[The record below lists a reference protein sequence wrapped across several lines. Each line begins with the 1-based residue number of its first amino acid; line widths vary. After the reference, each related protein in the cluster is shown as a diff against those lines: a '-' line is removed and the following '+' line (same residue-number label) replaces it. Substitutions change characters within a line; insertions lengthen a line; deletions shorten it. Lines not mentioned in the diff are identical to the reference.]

1 MTFCFFSAQYLP
13 TPGGVERYT
22 WNLARR
28 CAAAGH
34 RALIVTSALPG
45 LPARERDPDGLEI
58 WRLPVFPVMG
68 GRFPVLRP
76 LPPAADLWAQ
86 HIDFAVIQT
95 RMYTQSIWAAR
106 QCKRQGIPAL
116 VIDHST
122 GYMMHGGL
130 GGLLGRWYEHLAC
143 GVIRRCGFP
152 FYGVSGDVCRWLRTF
167 GITAAGTLPNAVDPE
182 ELAVL
187 ASKEPR
193 TDWRQTLQVPAD
205 GHLVVFVG
213 RLIPEKGGLRLA
225 MAVQQLQGCV
235 LAVAGTGPEEEAL
248 RRMGGTIH
256 ALGALPHPQIV
267 QLLSQADCYCLPT
280 EYAEGFPTTLLEAA
294 ACRCPIVCTHTAGTG
309 ELLPGEDY
317 AVFVENTRPETLAAA
332 LQKIW
337 EDAPAAQCRAQKA
350 LENLSARFTWQAV
363 FATMMKTAQ
372 DACAQRA
379 KR

>member
-1 MTFCFFSAQYLP
+1 MTFCFFTAQYLP

-28 CAAAGH
+28 CVAAGH

-45 LPARERDPDGLEI
+45 LPARERDADGLEI
-58 WRLPVFPVMG
+58 YRLPAFPVMG

-76 LPPAADLWAQ
+76 FAPAADLWAQ
-86 HIDFAVIQT
+86 SIDFAVIQT

-106 QCKRQGIPAL
+106 QCRRRGISAL

-130 GGLLGRWYEHLAC
+130 GGVLGRWYEHLAC
-143 GVIRRCGFP
+143 GIIRRCGFP
-152 FYGVSGDVCRWLRTF
+152 FYGVSGDVCRWLKTF
-167 GITAAGTLPNAVDPE
+167 GISAAGTLPNAVDPE

-187 ASKEPR
+187 ARAEDR
-193 TDWRQTLQVPAD
+193 TDWRQRLQVPAD
-205 GHLVVFVG
+205 GHLVAFVG
-213 RLIPEKGGLRLA
+213 RLIPEKGALQLA
-225 MAVQQLQGCV
+225 KAVQQLPGCV

-248 RRMGGTIH
+248 RAIGGSVH
-256 ALGALPHPQIV
+256 ALGALPHAQIV

-309 ELLPGEDY
+309 ELLPDGDY
-317 AVFVENTRPETLAAA
+317 AVYLDDTRPESLAAA
-332 LQKIW
+332 LTTVLQDPGASRQRC
-337 EDAPAAQCRAQKA
+337 ERAFR
-350 LENLSARFTWQAV
+350 NLAEHFTWQAV

-372 DACAQRA
+372 NAQSAR
-379 KR
+379 

>member
-1 MTFCFFSAQYLP
+1 MTFCFFTAQYLP

-28 CAAAGH
+28 CVAAGH

-45 LPARERDPDGLEI
+45 LPARERDADGLEI
-58 WRLPVFPVMG
+58 YRLPAFPVMG

-76 LPPAADLWAQ
+76 FAPADLWAQ
-86 HIDFAVIQT
+86 SIDFAVIQT

-106 QCKRQGIPAL
+106 QCRRRGIPAL

-130 GGLLGRWYEHLAC
+130 GGVLGRWYEHLAC
-143 GVIRRCGFP
+143 GIIRRCGFP
-152 FYGVSGDVCRWLRTF
+152 FYGVSGDVCRWLKTF
-167 GITAAGTLPNAVDPE
+167 GISASGTLPNAVDPE
-182 ELAVL
+182 ELAAL
-187 ASKEPR
+187 ARAEDR
-193 TDWRQTLQVPAD
+193 TDWRQRLQVPAD
-205 GHLVVFVG
+205 GHLVAFVG
-213 RLIPEKGGLRLA
+213 RLIPEKGALQLA
-225 MAVQQLQGCV
+225 KAVQQLPGCV

-248 RRMGGTIH
+248 RAMGGSVH
-256 ALGALPHPQIV
+256 ALGALPHAQIV

-309 ELLPGEDY
+309 ELLPDGDY
-317 AVFVENTRPETLAAA
+317 AVYLDDTRPESLAAA
-332 LQKIW
+332 LTTVLQDPGASRQRC
-337 EDAPAAQCRAQKA
+337 ERAFR
-350 LENLSARFTWQAV
+350 NLAEHFTWQAV

-372 DACAQRA
+372 NAQSAR
-379 KR
+379 

>member
-1 MTFCFFSAQYLP
+1 MTFCFFTAQYLP

-28 CAAAGH
+28 CVAAGH

-45 LPARERDPDGLEI
+45 LPARERDDDGLEI
-58 WRLPVFPVMG
+58 YRLPAFPVMG

-76 LPPAADLWAQ
+76 FAPAADLWAQ
-86 HIDFAVIQT
+86 GIDFAVIQT

-106 QCKRQGIPAL
+106 QCRRRGIPAL

-130 GGLLGRWYEHLAC
+130 GGVLGRWYEHLAC
-143 GVIRRCGFP
+143 GIIRRCGFP
-152 FYGVSGDVCRWLRTF
+152 FYGVSGDVCRWLKTF
-167 GITAAGTLPNAVDPE
+167 GISAAGTLPNAVDPE
-182 ELAVL
+182 ELAAL
-187 ASKEPR
+187 ARAEDR
-193 TDWRQTLQVPAD
+193 TNWRQRLQVPAD
-205 GHLVVFVG
+205 GHLVAFVG
-213 RLIPEKGGLRLA
+213 RLIPEKGALQLA
-225 MAVQQLQGCV
+225 KAVQQLPGCV

-248 RRMGGTIH
+248 RAMGGSVH
-256 ALGALPHPQIV
+256 ALGALPHAQIV

-309 ELLPGEDY
+309 ELLPDGDY
-317 AVFVENTRPETLAAA
+317 TVYLDDTRPESLAAA
-332 LQKIW
+332 LTTVLQDPGASRQRC
-337 EDAPAAQCRAQKA
+337 ERAFR
-350 LENLSARFTWQAV
+350 NLAEHFTWQAV

-372 DACAQRA
+372 NAQSAR
-379 KR
+379 

>member
-1 MTFCFFSAQYLP
+1 MTFCFFTAQYLP

-28 CAAAGH
+28 CVAAGH

-45 LPARERDPDGLEI
+45 LPARERDADGLEI
-58 WRLPVFPVMG
+58 YRLPAFPVMG

-76 LPPAADLWAQ
+76 FAPVADLWAQ
-86 HIDFAVIQT
+86 GIDFAVIQT

-106 QCKRQGIPAL
+106 QCRRRGVPAL

-130 GGLLGRWYEHLAC
+130 GGVLGRWYEHLAC
-143 GVIRRCGFP
+143 GIIRRCGFP
-152 FYGVSGDVCRWLRTF
+152 FYGVSGDVCRWLKTF
-167 GITAAGTLPNAVDPE
+167 GISAAGTLPNAVDPE
-182 ELAVL
+182 ELAAL
-187 ASKEPR
+187 ARAEDR
-193 TDWRQTLQVPAD
+193 TDWRQRLQVPAD
-205 GHLVVFVG
+205 GHLVAFVG
-213 RLIPEKGGLRLA
+213 RLIPEKGALQLA
-225 MAVQQLQGCV
+225 KAVQQLPGCV

-248 RRMGGTIH
+248 RAMGGSVH
-256 ALGALPHPQIV
+256 ALGALPHAQIV

-309 ELLPGEDY
+309 ELLPDGDY
-317 AVFVENTRPETLAAA
+317 AVYLDDTRPESLAAA
-332 LQKIW
+332 LTTVLLDPGASRQRC
-337 EDAPAAQCRAQKA
+337 ERAFR
-350 LENLSARFTWQAV
+350 NLAEHFTWQAV

-372 DACAQRA
+372 NAQSAR
-379 KR
+379 

>member
-1 MTFCFFSAQYLP
+1 MTFCFFTAQYLP

-28 CAAAGH
+28 CVAAGH
-34 RALIVTSALPG
+34 RAIIVTSALPG
-45 LPARERDPDGLEI
+45 LPARERDDDGLEI
-58 WRLPVFPVMG
+58 YRLPAFPVMG

-76 LPPAADLWAQ
+76 FAPAADLWAQ
-86 HIDFAVIQT
+86 SIDFAVIQT

-106 QCKRQGIPAL
+106 QCRRRGIPAL

-130 GGLLGRWYEHLAC
+130 GGVLGRWYEHLAC
-143 GVIRRCGFP
+143 GIIRRCGFP
-152 FYGVSGDVCRWLRTF
+152 FYGVSGDVCRWLKTF
-167 GITAAGTLPNAVDPE
+167 GISAAGTLPNAVDPE

-187 ASKEPR
+187 ARAEDR
-193 TDWRQTLQVPAD
+193 TDWRQRLQVPAD
-205 GHLVVFVG
+205 GHLVAFVG
-213 RLIPEKGGLRLA
+213 RLIPEKGALQLA
-225 MAVQQLQGCV
+225 KAVQQLPGCV

-248 RRMGGTIH
+248 RAMGGSVH
-256 ALGALPHPQIV
+256 ALGALPHTQIV

-309 ELLPGEDY
+309 ELLPDGDY
-317 AVFVENTRPETLAAA
+317 TVYLDDTRPETLAAA
-332 LQKIW
+332 LTTVLQDP
-337 EDAPAAQCRAQKA
+337 EASRQRCERAFR
-350 LENLSARFTWQAV
+350 NLAEHFTWQAV

-372 DACAQRA
+372 NAQSAR
-379 KR
+379 

>member
-1 MTFCFFSAQYLP
+1 MTFCFFTAQYLP

-28 CAAAGH
+28 CVAAGH
-34 RALIVTSALPG
+34 RAIIVTSALPG
-45 LPARERDPDGLEI
+45 LPARERDADGLEI
-58 WRLPVFPVMG
+58 YRLPAFPVMG

-76 LPPAADLWAQ
+76 FAPAADLWAQ
-86 HIDFAVIQT
+86 GIDFAVIQT

-106 QCKRQGIPAL
+106 QCRRRGIPAL

-130 GGLLGRWYEHLAC
+130 GGVLGRWYEHLAC
-143 GVIRRCGFP
+143 GIIRRCGFP
-152 FYGVSGDVCRWLRTF
+152 FYGVSGDVCRWLKTF
-167 GITAAGTLPNAVDPE
+167 GISAAGTLPNAVDPE

-187 ASKEPR
+187 ARAEDR
-193 TDWRQTLQVPAD
+193 TDWRQRLQVPAD
-205 GHLVVFVG
+205 GHLVAFVG
-213 RLIPEKGGLRLA
+213 RLIPEKGALQLA
-225 MAVQQLQGCV
+225 KAVQQLPGCV

-248 RRMGGTIH
+248 RAMGGSVH
-256 ALGALPHPQIV
+256 ALGALPHAQIV

-309 ELLPGEDY
+309 ELLPDGDY
-317 AVFVENTRPETLAAA
+317 AVYLDDTRPESLAAA
-332 LQKIW
+332 LTTVLQDPGASRQRC
-337 EDAPAAQCRAQKA
+337 ERAFR
-350 LENLSARFTWQAV
+350 NLAEHFTWQAV

-372 DACAQRA
+372 NAQSAR
-379 KR
+379 

>member
-1 MTFCFFSAQYLP
+1 MTFCFFTAQYLP

-28 CAAAGH
+28 CVAAGH

-45 LPARERDPDGLEI
+45 LPARERDADGLEI
-58 WRLPVFPVMG
+58 YRLPAFPVMG

-76 LPPAADLWAQ
+76 FAPAADLWAQ
-86 HIDFAVIQT
+86 SIDFAVIQT

-106 QCKRQGIPAL
+106 QCRRRGIPAL

-130 GGLLGRWYEHLAC
+130 GGVLGRWYEHLAC
-143 GVIRRCGFP
+143 GIIRRCGFP
-152 FYGVSGDVCRWLRTF
+152 FYGVSGDVCRWLKTF
-167 GITAAGTLPNAVDPE
+167 GISAAGTLPNAVDPE
-182 ELAVL
+182 ELAAL
-187 ASKEPR
+187 ARAEDR
-193 TDWRQTLQVPAD
+193 TDWRQRLQVPAD
-205 GHLVVFVG
+205 GHLVAFVG
-213 RLIPEKGGLRLA
+213 RLIPEKGALQLA
-225 MAVQQLQGCV
+225 KAVQQLPGCV

-248 RRMGGTIH
+248 RAMGGSVH
-256 ALGALPHPQIV
+256 ALGALPHAQIV

-309 ELLPGEDY
+309 ELLPDGDY
-317 AVFVENTRPETLAAA
+317 AVYLDDTRPESLAAA
-332 LQKIW
+332 LTTVLQDPGASRQRC
-337 EDAPAAQCRAQKA
+337 ERAFR
-350 LENLSARFTWQAV
+350 NLAEHFTWQAV

-372 DACAQRA
+372 NAQSAR
-379 KR
+379 

>member
-1 MTFCFFSAQYLP
+1 MTFCFFTAQYLP

-28 CAAAGH
+28 CVAAGH

-45 LPARERDPDGLEI
+45 LPARERDADGLEI
-58 WRLPVFPVMG
+58 YRLPAFPVMG

-76 LPPAADLWAQ
+76 FAPAADLWAQ
-86 HIDFAVIQT
+86 SIDFAVIQT

-106 QCKRQGIPAL
+106 QCRRRGIPAL

-130 GGLLGRWYEHLAC
+130 GGVLGRWYEHLAC
-143 GVIRRCGFP
+143 GIIRRCGFP
-152 FYGVSGDVCRWLRTF
+152 FYGVSGDVCRWLKTF
-167 GITAAGTLPNAVDPE
+167 GISAAGTLPNAVDPE

-187 ASKEPR
+187 ARAEDR
-193 TDWRQTLQVPAD
+193 TDWRQRLQVPAD
-205 GHLVVFVG
+205 GHLVAFVG
-213 RLIPEKGGLRLA
+213 RLIPEKGALQLA
-225 MAVQQLQGCV
+225 KAVQQLPGCV

-248 RRMGGTIH
+248 RAMGGSVH
-256 ALGALPHPQIV
+256 ALGALPHAQIV

-309 ELLPGEDY
+309 ELLPDGDY
-317 AVFVENTRPETLAAA
+317 AVYLDDTRPESLAAA
-332 LQKIW
+332 LTTVLQDPGASRQRC
-337 EDAPAAQCRAQKA
+337 ERAFR
-350 LENLSARFTWQAV
+350 NLAEHFTWQAV

-372 DACAQRA
+372 NAQSAR
-379 KR
+379 

>member
-1 MTFCFFSAQYLP
+1 MTFCFFTAQYLP

-28 CAAAGH
+28 CVAAGH

-45 LPARERDPDGLEI
+45 LPARERDADGLEI
-58 WRLPVFPVMG
+58 YRLPAFPVMG

-76 LPPAADLWAQ
+76 FAPAADLWAQ
-86 HIDFAVIQT
+86 GIVFAVIQT

-106 QCKRQGIPAL
+106 QCRRRGIPAL

-130 GGLLGRWYEHLAC
+130 GGVLGRWYEHLAC
-143 GVIRRCGFP
+143 GIIRRCGFP
-152 FYGVSGDVCRWLRTF
+152 FYGVSGDVCRWLKTF
-167 GITAAGTLPNAVDPE
+167 GISAAGTLPNAVDPE
-182 ELAVL
+182 ELAAL
-187 ASKEPR
+187 ARAEDR
-193 TDWRQTLQVPAD
+193 ADWRQRLQVPAD
-205 GHLVVFVG
+205 GHLIAFVG
-213 RLIPEKGGLRLA
+213 RLIPEKGALQLA
-225 MAVQQLQGCV
+225 KAVQQLPGCV

-248 RRMGGTIH
+248 RVMGGSVH
-256 ALGALPHPQIV
+256 ALGALPHAQIV

-309 ELLPGEDY
+309 ELLPDGDY
-317 AVFVENTRPETLAAA
+317 AVYLDDTRPETLAAA
-332 LQKIW
+332 LTTVLQDPGASRQRC
-337 EDAPAAQCRAQKA
+337 ERAFR
-350 LENLSARFTWQAV
+350 NLAEHFTWQAV

-372 DACAQRA
+372 NAQSAR
-379 KR
+379 

>member
-1 MTFCFFSAQYLP
+1 MTFCFFTAQYLP

-28 CAAAGH
+28 CVAAGH

-45 LPARERDPDGLEI
+45 LPARERDADGLEI
-58 WRLPVFPVMG
+58 YRLPAFPVMG

-76 LPPAADLWAQ
+76 FAPAADLWAQ
-86 HIDFAVIQT
+86 SIDFAVIQT

-106 QCKRQGIPAL
+106 QCRRRGIPAL

-130 GGLLGRWYEHLAC
+130 GGVLGRWYEHLAC
-143 GVIRRCGFP
+143 GIIRRCGFP
-152 FYGVSGDVCRWLRTF
+152 FYGVSGDVCRWLKTF
-167 GITAAGTLPNAVDPE
+167 GISAAGTLPNAVDPE
-182 ELAVL
+182 ELAAL
-187 ASKEPR
+187 ARAEDR
-193 TDWRQTLQVPAD
+193 TDWRQRLQVPAD
-205 GHLVVFVG
+205 GHLIAFVG
-213 RLIPEKGGLRLA
+213 RLIPEKGALQLA
-225 MAVQQLQGCV
+225 KAVQQLPGCV

-248 RRMGGTIH
+248 RAMGGSVH
-256 ALGALPHPQIV
+256 ALGALPHAQIV

-309 ELLPGEDY
+309 ELLPDGDY
-317 AVFVENTRPETLAAA
+317 AVYLDDTRPESLAAA
-332 LQKIW
+332 MTTVLQDPGASRQRC
-337 EDAPAAQCRAQKA
+337 ERAFR
-350 LENLSARFTWQAV
+350 NLAEHFTWQAV

-372 DACAQRA
+372 NTQSAR
-379 KR
+379 